1 MVAANANDSRCVEE
15 NRRRITNKPTAR
27 ESAVSRQIEAL
38 SNLAQ
43 IPVTTLKGV
52 GPGMA
57 AKLEKVGLVSLQDL
71 LFHLPLR
78 YEDRTRVTAVRDL
91 IPGLFTNIIGEVT
104 QNEIIQGKRRMML
117 VTINDGTGSINL
129 RFFHF
134 SASQKNSLAV
144 GLNIRCYGEVNR
156 GMRGFEM
163 VHPEYK
169 ALDQDQPLTPV
180 EETLTPVYSTTDGLR
195 QISLRNLT
203 EQALIRL
210 KRGHV
215 EELLPEEINHQRYS
229 LASALALIH
238 RPPPDTSVE
247 LMEEGKH
254 PAQLKLIKEELLAHN
269 LSMLKLR
276 AASDHHPAVVLAIDT
291 ALEKNFLASLP
302 FSPTGAQARV
312 TAEIRTDLLK
322 PLPMMRLVQ
331 GDVGSG
337 KTLVAALAALTA
349 IGQGF
354 QVALMAP
361 TEILAEQHAINFKK
375 WFEPLNITVG
385 WLVGK
390 TKAKARRS
398 ALEHI
403 ENGNMQ
409 MVIGT
414 HALFQE
420 QVIFN
425 KLGLI
430 IIDEQ
435 HKFGVHQRLS
445 LREKGAWQGN
455 YPHQLIM
462 TATPIPRTLAM
473 TAYADLDT
481 SVIDELPPGRTP
493 ITTVALPDSR
503 RDDVI
508 ERIRQGC
515 TNDNRQAYWVC
526 TLIEESEA
534 LQCQAA
540 EDTAVYLQAQ
550 LSDLKIGLVHG
561 RMKADEKQAVMEQFK
576 VGELNVLVATTVIEV
591 GVDVPNAS
599 LMVIENPERLGLAQL
614 HQLRGRVGRGSVASH
629 CVLMYKAPLTKTATK
644 RLKVLRESNDG
655 FVIAQKDL
663 EIRGPGELL
672 GTKQTGLAD
681 LRIADLQ
688 RDAHLIPE
696 VQQQAHLIWRQYPD
710 KANALIDRWLANRE
724 RYSNA

>member
-1 MVAANANDSRCVEE
+1 M
-15 NRRRITNKPTAR
+15 
-27 ESAVSRQIEAL
+27 EAL
-38 SNLAQ
+38 TNLAQ

-57 AKLEKVGLVSLQDL
+57 AKLEKVGLNSLQDL

-78 YEDRTRVTAVRDL
+78 YEDRTRITSIRDL
-91 IPGLFTNIIGEVT
+91 MPGIFTNIIGEVT
-104 QNEIIQGKRRMML
+104 ENQIIQGKRRMML

-134 SASQKNSLAV
+134 SASQKNSLTV
-144 GLNIRCYGEVNR
+144 GLSIRCYGEINR
-156 GMRGFEM
+156 GMRGFEI

-169 ALDQDQPLTPV
+169 PLEQDQALTAV

-203 EQALIRL
+203 EQALLRL
-210 KRGHV
+210 QRGHV
-215 EELLPEEINHQRYS
+215 EELLPQEICLEQYGLS
-229 LASALALIH
+229 DALALIH
-238 RPPPDTSVE
+238 RPPPDTSVA
-247 LMEEGKH
+247 LIEEGKH
-254 PAQLKLIKEELLAHN
+254 PAQLRLIKEELLAHN

-276 AASDHHPAVVLAIDT
+276 ASSDQHPAV
-291 ALEKNFLASLP
+291 ALQPDKALNDKFLDALP
-302 FSPTGAQARV
+302 FSPTGAQTRV
-312 TAEIRTDLLK
+312 TKEIQQDLQK
-322 PLPMMRLVQ
+322 NMPMMRLVQ

-337 KTLVAALAALTA
+337 KTLVAALAAITA

-361 TEILAEQHAINFKK
+361 TEILAEQHAINFGK
-375 WFEPLNITVG
+375 WFEPLSITVG
-385 WLVGK
+385 WLAGK
-390 TKAKARRS
+390 TKAKARRQ

-403 ENGNMQ
+403 ASGNMQ

-420 QVIFN
+420 QVVFN
-425 KLGLI
+425 KLALI

-493 ITTVALPDSR
+493 IKTIALPDSR
-503 RDDVI
+503 RDDVV

-515 TNDNRQAYWVC
+515 INDNRQAYWVC
-526 TLIEESEA
+526 TLIEESEV

-550 LSDLKIGLVHG
+550 LPELKIGLVHG
-561 RMKADEKQAVMEQFK
+561 RMKAEEKQAVMEEFK
-576 VGELNVLVATTVIEV
+576 RAELDLLVATTVIEV
-591 GVDVPNAS
+591 GVDVPNSS

-614 HQLRGRVGRGSVASH
+614 HQLRGRVGRGSIASH

-681 LRIADLQ
+681 LKIADLQ

-696 VQQQAHLIWRQYPD
+696 VQKSAHLIWKKYPD
-710 KANALIDRWLANRE
+710 VAEALINRWLANRE
-724 RYSNA
+724 KYSNA